1 MSDMNIRSLLNDEQR
16 IYKNLTEILNL
27 FESRKK
33 AILEKR
39 WNTVNNIDVAIMHC
53 LNILA
58 SELKTNLIT
67 INTSSDVSR
76 DLFTDILREEV
87 NRAAEKENRIQVG

>member
-1 MSDMNIRSLLNDEQR
+1 MSDMNIRLLLKDEQR
-16 IYKNLTEILNL
+16 IYKNLTQVLNL
-27 FESRKK
+27 FEDRKK

-39 WNTVNNIDVAIMHC
+39 WIAVNNIDVAIIHC
-53 LNILA
+53 LDILA

-67 INTSSDVSR
+67 INASSNVSR

-87 NRAAEKENRIQVG
+87 NRAEEKENGIQVG